1 MKRALVFLIGV
12 ACTLAVPAQGSAQSE
27 GTVVPNDTCETAFEL
42 APPFSDPSDA
52 ANATPDMDVSC
63 NQSAT
68 QTNFGVWYH
77 YSPIED
83 GILDISD
90 SSPADVVFAL
100 FEGADCASLSEVEC
114 FDLENGTNWS
124 VTGGTEYWILIGTW
138 GSTAPTGPFN
148 INFSGPVPVELLAFS
163 VE

>member
-1 MKRALVFLIGV
+1 MKQAFVILICV
-12 ACTLAVPAQGSAQSE
+12 AGALAVPAQGSAQSE
-27 GTVVPNDTCETAFEL
+27 GTVALNDTCETAFEL

-52 ANATPDMDVSC
+52 PNATPDMDVSC
-63 NQSAT
+63 NQSST
-68 QTNFGVWYH
+68 QTNYGVWYH

-100 FEGADCASLSEVEC
+100 FEGADCANLIEVEC
-114 FDLENGTNWS
+114 WDLEIGTNWS
-124 VTGGTEYWILIGTW
+124 VTGGTEYWILIGLW
-138 GSTAPTGPFN
+138 GSTAPTGTYD
-148 INFSGPVPVELLAFS
+148 IDFSGPVPVELLAFS